1 MSHDLGRCYEVLGV
15 APQASAQELKAAYRD
30 LAKVWHPD
38 RFAHEPRLQQKAQDK
53 LKEIN
58 EAYAQLTSDRP
69 ARRRTPTPP
78 AVPARERVTA
88 TPAPF
93 VARRPQRQTFLLPA
107 LLFVVVL
114 CSATTLLLRRRPN
127 APPPAQTAAPAQ
139 VQAGESEQAAESVEP
154 GTPAAP
160 RQPKKRTTQSPPGV
174 PAPPRD
180 AAAHARNA
188 EALRPMPTV
197 TLLIDPTTNLI
208 ATRACPNKMRMTY
221 ASGTEPHQ
229 FCAAHQAGGPAGGG
243 AARRRVAVR

>member
-1 MSHDLGRCYEVLGV
+1 MLDDLLRCYEVLGV

-38 RFAHEPRLQQKAQDK
+38 RFAHEPRLQQKAQEK

-58 EAYAQLTSDRP
+58 DAYAQLTSDRP
-69 ARRRTPTPP
+69 ARRARPTPAAP
-78 AVPARERVTA
+78 ATERATA
-88 TPAPF
+88 APAPF
-93 VARRPQRQTFLLPA
+93 VARRPQRQTLLLPA

-114 CSATTLLLRRRPN
+114 CSATTALLVRHKAN
-127 APPPAQTAAPAQ
+127 VSPPAQTVAPAQ
-139 VQAGESEQAAESVEP
+139 AQASEQAAEGAEP
-154 GTPAAP
+154 GTTAAP
-160 RQPKKRTTQSPPGV
+160 RPPKKRTTELPPPSM

-180 AAAHARNA
+180 AAAHARNT
-188 EALRPMPTV
+188 ETLRPMPTV

-221 ASGTEPHQ
+221 ASGAEPHQ
-229 FCAAHQAGGPAGGG
+229 LCTAHQAGEPTSGG